1 MMKPEKEYWD
11 IEIEPRGSNF
21 SLNLK
26 EVWQYR
32 DLLQMYVRRDI
43 VTIYKQTVLGPLWFI
58 IQPVFTTIMFMFV
71 FGNIAQIPTDGLPQP
86 LFYLSGILCWNYF
99 SDCLGKTSGTF
110 LGNAG
115 VFSKVYFPRLVVP
128 ISGVIS
134 NLVRF
139 AIQFLLFLA
148 IYIYY
153 NSTGSN
159 ITPNVYAL
167 LFPLLV
173 IMMAGLGL
181 GFGIII
187 SSVTTKYRDMAILF
201 GFITSLW
208 MYATP
213 IIYPLSVMAEK
224 YEKYM
229 WIIQLNPLTS
239 IVETFRYGFM
249 GAGTFSWFWLGYS
262 FVVMLVAI
270 LTGAWVFNKVER
282 SFIDVV

>member
-1 MMKPEKEYWD
+1 MKPEKEYWD

-26 EVWQYR
+26 EVWRYR

-43 VTIYKQTVLGPLWFI
+43 VTIYKQTVLGPLWFV
-58 IQPVFTTIMFMFV
+58 IQPVFTTVMFMFV
-71 FGNIAQIPTDGLPQP
+71 FGNIARIPTDGLPQP

-99 SDCLGKTSGTF
+99 SDCLGKASGTF

-128 ISGVIS
+128 ISAVIS

-139 AIQFLLFLA
+139 AIQLLLFIA
-148 IYIYY
+148 VYIYY

-159 ITPNVYAL
+159 ISPDIYVL

-173 IMMAGLGL
+173 LMMAGLGL

-201 GFITSLW
+201 GFVIGLW

-213 IIYPLSVMAEK
+213 VIYPLSIMAEK

-229 WIIQLNPLTS
+229 WIVQL
-239 IVETFRYGFM
+239 
-249 GAGTFSWFWLGYS
+249 
-262 FVVMLVAI
+262 
-270 LTGAWVFNKVER
+270 
-282 SFIDVV
+282 

>member
-1 MMKPEKEYWD
+1 MEAEKEHWD
-11 IEIEPRGSNF
+11 IEIKPRGSNF
-21 SLNLK
+21 SLNIK

-32 DLLQMYVRRDI
+32 DLLQMYVRRDV

-58 IQPVFTTIMFMFV
+58 IQPLFTTIMYMFV

-86 LFYLSGILCWNYF
+86 LFYLSGILCWGYF
-99 SDCLGKTSGTF
+99 SDCMGKASGTF

-128 ISGVIS
+128 ISSVIS
-134 NLVRF
+134 NLVRLI
-139 AIQFLLFLA
+139 IQLGLFLA
-148 IYIYY
+148 VYFYFIYNGTDIKPNIYI
-153 NSTGSN
+153 
-159 ITPNVYAL
+159 L
-167 LFPLLV
+167 FFPLLV
-173 IMMAGLGL
+173 LMLAGLGL

-201 GFITSLW
+201 GFVTGLW

-213 IIYPLSVMAEK
+213 IIYPLSVMKEK
-224 YEKYM
+224 YEEYM

-239 IVETFRYGFM
+239 IVEALRYGFM
-249 GAGTFSWFWLGYS
+249 GAGTVDWFWLGYS
-262 FVVMLVAI
+262 FVVTVIVII
-270 LTGAWVFNKVER
+270 LGSWVFNKVER

>member
-1 MMKPEKEYWD
+1 METEKEHWD
-11 IEIEPRGSNF
+11 IEIKPRGSNF
-21 SLNLK
+21 SLNIK

-32 DLLQMYVRRDI
+32 DLLQMYVRRDV

-58 IQPVFTTIMFMFV
+58 IQPLFTTIMYMFV

-86 LFYLSGILCWNYF
+86 LFYLSGILCWGYF
-99 SDCLGKTSGTF
+99 SDCMGKASGTF

-134 NLVRF
+134 NLVRLI
-139 AIQFLLFLA
+139 IQLGLFLA
-148 IYIYY
+148 VYCYFVYNGTDIKPNIYI
-153 NSTGSN
+153 
-159 ITPNVYAL
+159 L
-167 LFPLLV
+167 FFPLLV
-173 IMMAGLGL
+173 LMLAGLGL
-181 GFGIII
+181 GFGILI

-201 GFITSLW
+201 GFVTGLW

-213 IIYPLSVMAEK
+213 IIYPLSVMKEK
-224 YEKYM
+224 YEEYM

-239 IVETFRYGFM
+239 IVEALRYGFM
-249 GAGTFSWFWLGYS
+249 GAGTVDWFWLGYS
-262 FVVMLVAI
+262 FIVTIIVII
-270 LTGAWVFNKVER
+270 LGSWVFNKVER

>member
-1 MMKPEKEYWD
+1 MEAEKEHWD
-11 IEIEPRGSNF
+11 IEIKPRGSNF

-43 VTIYKQTVLGPLWFI
+43 VTIYKQTVLGPLWFV
-58 IQPVFTTIMFMFV
+58 IQPLFTTVMYMFV
-71 FGNIAQIPTDGLPQP
+71 FGSIAQIPTDGLPQT
-86 LFYLSGILCWNYF
+86 LFYLSGILCWSYF
-99 SDCLGKTSGTF
+99 ADCMGKASGTF
-110 LGNAG
+110 AGNAG

-128 ISGVIS
+128 ISAVIS
-134 NLVRF
+134 NLVRLL
-139 AIQFLLFLA
+139 IQLVLFLA
-148 IYIYY
+148 VYFYFIYSGTAIQPNIYI
-153 NSTGSN
+153 
-159 ITPNVYAL
+159 L

-173 IMMAGLGL
+173 LMLAGLGL

-201 GFITSLW
+201 GFVTSLW

-213 IIYPLSVMAEK
+213 VIYPLSVMKDK
-224 YEKYM
+224 YEEYM

-239 IVETFRYGFM
+239 IVETLRYGFM
-249 GAGTFSWFWLGYS
+249 GAGIVDWFWLGYS
-262 FVVMLVAI
+262 FVVTIVVI
-270 LTGAWVFNKVER
+270 IIGSWVFNKVER

>member
-1 MMKPEKEYWD
+1 MESEKETWD
-11 IEIEPRGSNF
+11 IEIKPRGSNF

-26 EVWQYR
+26 EVWRYR

-43 VTIYKQTVLGPLWFI
+43 VTIYKQTVLGPLWFV
-58 IQPVFTTIMFMFV
+58 IQPVFTTIMYMFV
-71 FGNIAQIPTDGLPQP
+71 FGSIAQIPTDGLPQP
-86 LFYLSGILCWNYF
+86 LFYLSGILCWGYF
-99 SDCLGKTSGTF
+99 SDCLNKTSGTF

-128 ISGVIS
+128 ISVVIS

-139 AIQFLLFLA
+139 AIQLLLFLGV
-148 IYIYY
+148 YIYFS
-153 NSTGSN
+153 STGTN
-159 ITPNVYAL
+159 IAPNMYVL
-167 LFPLLV
+167 LFPLL
-173 IMMAGLGL
+173 ILMMAGLGL

-201 GFITSLW
+201 GFVIGLW

-213 IIYPLSVMAEK
+213 VVYPLSVMAEK
-224 YEKYM
+224 YADYM

-239 IVETFRYGFM
+239 IVETLRYGFM
-249 GAGTFSWFWLGYS
+249 GAGTFSWYWLGYS
-262 FVVMLVAI
+262 FMVTIVVMVI
-270 LTGAWVFNKVER
+270 GSWVFNKVER